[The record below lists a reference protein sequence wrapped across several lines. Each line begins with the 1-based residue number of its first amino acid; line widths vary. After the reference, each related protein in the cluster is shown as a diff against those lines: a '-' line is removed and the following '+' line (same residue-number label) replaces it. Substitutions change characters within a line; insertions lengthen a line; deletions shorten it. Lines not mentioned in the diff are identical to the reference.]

1 MLDEKDSAI
10 LEQLMS
16 DSRKTTKAIAR
27 ELGIPRAT
35 VHDRIVK
42 MEQKRVIKKYTATPD
57 YAQLGLG
64 VTAFILVQF
73 EPEKGTSQRDTAE
86 EISDLEG
93 IFEVHMIS
101 GEYDMLLKVRGS
113 SMEDIGKLVIDRL
126 REVKGVARTLT
137 CACFTTVRE

>member
-1 MLDEKDSAI
+1 MDDKDSSI
-10 LEQLMS
+10 LEELMK

-42 MEQKRVIKKYTATPD
+42 MEQKGVIKRYTAVPD
-57 YAQLGLG
+57 FSRLDLG

-73 EPEKGTSQRDTAE
+73 EPEKGVSQRQTAE
-86 EISDLEG
+86 DIAGLPG

-113 SMEDIGKLVIDRL
+113 SMEDIGRLVIDRL
-126 REVKGVARTLT
+126 REIRGVARTLT
-137 CACFTTVRE
+137 SACFTTVKE

>member
-10 LEQLMS
+10 LEELIK
-16 DSRKTTKAIAR
+16 DSRKTTKAIGR
-27 ELGIPRAT
+27 ELEIPRAT

-42 MEQKRVIKKYTATPD
+42 MEQKGVIRKYTAVPD
-57 YAQLGLG
+57 YGQLGLG

-73 EPEKGTSQRDTAE
+73 LPEKGVSQRETAE
-86 EISDLEG
+86 DISSLPG
-93 IFEVHMIS
+93 IYEVHMIS

-126 REVKGVARTLT
+126 RDITGVSRTLT
-137 CACFTTVRE
+137 CACFTTVKE

>member
-1 MLDEKDSAI
+1 LDEKDSAI
-10 LEQLMS
+10 LEELTK

-27 ELGIPRAT
+27 ALDIPRAT

-42 MEQKRVIKKYTATPD
+42 MEQKGIIRKYTAVPD
-57 YAQLGLG
+57 YGHLGVG

-73 EPEKGTSQRDTAE
+73 VPEKGVSQRETAE
-86 EISDLEG
+86 DIASLPG

-126 REVKGVARTLT
+126 RDITGVSRTLT
-137 CACFTTVRE
+137 CACFTTVKE

>member
-10 LEQLMS
+10 LEELTK

-27 ELGIPRAT
+27 ALDIPRAT

-42 MEQKRVIKKYTATPD
+42 MEQKGIIRKYTAVPD
-57 YAQLGLG
+57 YGHLGVG

-73 EPEKGTSQRDTAE
+73 VPEKGVSQRETAE
-86 EISDLEG
+86 DIASLPG

-126 REVKGVARTLT
+126 RDITGVSRTLT
-137 CACFTTVRE
+137 CACFTTVKE

>member
-1 MLDEKDSAI
+1 MLDEKDSSI
-10 LEQLMS
+10 LEELMM

-42 MEQKRVIKKYTATPD
+42 MEQKHIIKKYTAVPD
-57 YAQLGLG
+57 YSQLGLG
-64 VTAFILVQF
+64 VIAFILVQF
-73 EPEKGTSQRDTAE
+73 ESEKGLSQRDTADDIAS
-86 EISDLEG
+86 ISG

-113 SMEDIGKLVIDRL
+113 SMEEIGKLVIDRL

-137 CACFTTVRE
+137 CACFTTVKE

>member
-1 MLDEKDSAI
+1 MLDEKDSSI
-10 LEQLMS
+10 LEELMR

-35 VHDRIVK
+35 VHDRIEK
-42 MEQKRVIKKYTATPD
+42 MEQKLIIKKYTAVPD
-57 YAQLGLG
+57 YSQLGQG
-64 VTAFILVQF
+64 VIAFVLVQF
-73 EPEKGTSQRDTAE
+73 ESERGLSQRDTADD
-86 EISDLEG
+86 IALIPG

-113 SMEDIGKLVIDRL
+113 SMEEIGKLVIDRL

-137 CACFTTVRE
+137 CACFTTVKE

>member
-1 MLDEKDSAI
+1 MDEKDSAI

-42 MEQKRVIKKYTATPD
+42 MEQKGVIKKYTAAPD
-57 YAQLGLG
+57 YSQLGLG
-64 VTAFILVQF
+64 VTSFILVQF
-73 EPEKGTSQRDTAE
+73 EPEKGISQRETAE
-86 EISDLEG
+86 EISELPG

-137 CACFTTVRE
+137 CACFSTVRE

>member
-10 LEQLMS
+10 LEELMK
-16 DSRKTTKAIAR
+16 DSRKTTKAVAR
-27 ELGIPRAT
+27 ELDMPRAT

-42 MEQKRVIKKYTATPD
+42 MEQKNVILRYTAIPD
-57 YAQLGLG
+57 FALLGLG

-73 EPEKGTSQRDTAE
+73 EPEKGLSQRDTAE
-86 EISDLEG
+86 DIAMLPG

-113 SMEDIGKLVIDRL
+113 SMEEIGKLVIDRL
-126 REVKGVARTLT
+126 RDVKGVARTLT
-137 CACFTTVRE
+137 CACFTTVKE

>member
-1 MLDEKDSAI
+1 
-10 LEQLMS
+10 MS

-27 ELGIPRAT
+27 ELGFPRAT

-42 MEQKRVIKKYTATPD
+42 MEQKGIIKKYTATPD

-86 EISDLEG
+86 EISELPG
-93 IFEVHMIS
+93 IFEGHMIS

-113 SMEDIGKLVIDRL
+113 SMEDMGKLVIDRL
-126 REVKGVARTLT
+126 REA
-137 CACFTTVRE
+137 

>member
-1 MLDEKDSAI
+1 MDEKDSAI
-10 LEQLMS
+10 LEELIK

-42 MEQKRVIKKYTATPD
+42 MEQKQTIRKYTAVPD
-57 YAQLGLG
+57 FSQLGLG
-64 VTAFILVQF
+64 VIAFVLVQF
-73 EPEKGTSQRDTAE
+73 ESEKGLSQRDTADD
-86 EISDLEG
+86 IASIPG

-113 SMEDIGKLVIDRL
+113 SMEEIGKLVIDRL

-137 CACFTTVRE
+137 CACFTTVKE